1 MNSPDRG
8 KPCTLL
14 QHGKCSRRGR
24 GEQGERM
31 QCNRKHDVVVVC
43 NLGRRK
49 HDGWRTYECASS
61 KDETFVC
68 TWDNTACPY
77 DGHVARGDG

>member
-1 MNSPDRG
+1 MFG
-8 KPCTLL
+8 
-14 QHGKCSRRGR
+14 
-24 GEQGERM
+24 
-31 QCNRKHDVVVVC
+31 NRKHDVVIVC
-43 NLGRRK
+43 NLGRRKRRK

-68 TWDNTACPY
+68 TWDNTACPD